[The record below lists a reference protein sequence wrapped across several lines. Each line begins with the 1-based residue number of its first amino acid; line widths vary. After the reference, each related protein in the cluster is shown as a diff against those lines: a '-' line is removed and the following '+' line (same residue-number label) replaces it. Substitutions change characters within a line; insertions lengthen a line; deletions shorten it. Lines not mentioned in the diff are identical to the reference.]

1 LELLEKR
8 VKSRIGYN
16 VINLDRPTFEDFKL
30 WKMNDEFNESDL
42 VIRYQMFGDSRC
54 CFFQKDFETP
64 QISFAELLVI
74 VSILK
79 GKGDD
84 CDIFTPQL
92 IYREYSSKIKP
103 QLDALSLARPLS
115 TGQFLRV
122 NQDLK

>member
-1 LELLEKR
+1 MELLEKR

-30 WKMNDEFNESDL
+30 WKMNDESDESDL
-42 VIRYQMFGDSRC
+42 TTKYQMFGDPRC
-54 CFFQKDFETP
+54 CFVQKDYGLP
-64 QISFAELLVI
+64 QVSFAELLVI
-74 VSILK
+74 VSILR
-79 GKGDD
+79 GKGED

-122 NQDLK
+122 SKNLK